1 MQKGKKVAVVG
12 SGVAGLST
20 AYLLS
25 REHTVTI
32 FEREAAVGMD
42 AHSLDA
48 HGARMDIPLRVF
60 SESYYPNLC
69 SIYKHLGVKY
79 RHADYSFSC
88 RPAAAA
94 ASYFRY
100 INFFVADMALPLPL
114 CLNVRELFKCV
125 RLAFQFAHFVNR
137 APAKLA
143 AEAGELR
150 LGTFLERHGYSK
162 EFATCLLYPMLS
174 VVCTCSYASVEAYP
188 ASIVVDYF
196 ANKYGLSGAQCRAY
210 EGTRDVVD
218 RITQPVERV
227 ITSATITRVDA
238 AQPFAGGRERALVTW
253 RGADGRE
260 LSEEFDEVVLAMQA
274 NASLRVL
281 KTRELSQIEA
291 LASFSYES
299 KRVVLHTDASLMPHN
314 ERDWSPLNIVAA
326 PGADAASVTVWMN
339 RIDADLRR
347 ELKGPI
353 FQTWNPDVEPSKG
366 SVLADYSFERPV
378 VTPASEAG
386 MAQLATSQGV
396 GHIWFVGAYARYS
409 MPLLE
414 NGVKSAMEVSRRLG
428 VDTSD
433 VEVDE
438 LALERAALSS
448 ATRRQRTWGML
459 LLAAAVGA
467 TALHSRRY
475 LF

>member
-1 MQKGKKVAVVG
+1 
-12 SGVAGLST
+12 
-20 AYLLS
+20 
-25 REHTVTI
+25 VTI

-100 INFFVADMALPLPL
+100 INFFVADMALPMPL

-238 AQPFAGGRERALVTW
+238 AQPFAGGRERALGVRKHLLSVMGTAE
-253 RGADGRE
+253 RANALLRAMTRDGR
-260 LSEEFDEVVLAMQA
+260 
-274 NASLRVL
+274 
-281 KTRELSQIEA
+281 
-291 LASFSYES
+291 
-299 KRVVLHTDASLMPHN
+299 LHPG
-314 ERDWSPLNIVAA
+314 RA
-326 PGADAASVTVWMN
+326 PP
-339 RIDADLRR
+339 
-347 ELKGPI
+347 LKGPVVG
-353 FQTWNPDVEPSKG
+353 TDE
-366 SVLADYSFERPV
+366 LE
-378 VTPASEAG
+378 VTPAWAD
-386 MAQLATSQGV
+386 
-396 GHIWFVGAYARYS
+396 
-409 MPLLE
+409 
-414 NGVKSAMEVSRRLG
+414 EVEQMVTGKLIPPRS
-428 VDTSD
+428 
-433 VEVDE
+433 
-438 LALERAALSS
+438 
-448 ATRRQRTWGML
+448 
-459 LLAAAVGA
+459 
-467 TALHSRRY
+467 
-475 LF
+475 

>member
-1 MQKGKKVAVVG
+1 MPTARKRVAVVG

-25 REHTVTI
+25 REHEVTI

-69 SIYKHLGVKY
+69 RMYNHIGVKY

-88 RPAAAA
+88 RAAAAA

-100 INFFVADMALPLPL
+100 INIFVAGMALPLPL
-114 CLNVRELFKCV
+114 CLNLLQLFKCV
-125 RLAFQFAHFVNR
+125 RLAYQFAHFVNY

-150 LGTFLERHGYSK
+150 LGVFLERHGYTK
-162 EFATCLLYPMLS
+162 EFASCLLYPMLS
-174 VVCTCSYASVEAYP
+174 VVCTCSYAAVDAYP

-218 RITQPVERV
+218 RYTQPVERV
-227 ITSATITRVDA
+227 ITSATICQVKA
-238 AQPFAGGRERALVTW
+238 AQPLGGGRERVRVTW

-260 LSEEFDEVVLAMQA
+260 SSDEFEEVVLAMQA
-274 NASLRVL
+274 NASLKVL
-281 KTRELSQIEA
+281 RTAELGQLKA
-291 LASFSYES
+291 LASFRYES
-299 KRVVLHTDASLMPHN
+299 KRVVLHTDDSLMPA
-314 ERDWSPLNIVAA
+314 RKADWSPLNIVAN
-326 PGADAASVTVWMN
+326 PDADAASVTVWMN
-339 RIDADLRR
+339 RIDQQLNT
-347 ELKGPI
+347 ELTRPI
-353 FQTWNPDVEPSKG
+353 FQTWNPDAEPDKAL
-366 SVLADYSFERPV
+366 VLADYSFERPV

-386 MAQLATSQGV
+386 MATLAQLQVRDGSRLTTNLPRPIFPSPRLSSPNTLRATS
-396 GHIWFVGAYARYS
+396 ARTHTH
-409 MPLLE
+409 L
-414 NGVKSAMEVSRRLG
+414 R
-428 VDTSD
+428 
-433 VEVDE
+433 
-438 LALERAALSS
+438 ALSRPRSRLPPRPLSLGRARDTYGSS
-448 ATRRQRTWGML
+448 APTRGTRCRS
-459 LLAAAVGA
+459 
-467 TALHSRRY
+467 SRMA
-475 LF
+475 

>member
-1 MQKGKKVAVVG
+1 MPMKGKKVAVVG

-150 LGTFLERHGYSK
+150 LGTFLERHGHTIRSRS
-162 EFATCLLYPMLS
+162 LPHVGVRGM
-174 VVCTCSYASVEAYP
+174 
-188 ASIVVDYF
+188 
-196 ANKYGLSGAQCRAY
+196 
-210 EGTRDVVD
+210 
-218 RITQPVERV
+218 PVE
-227 ITSATITRVDA
+227 
-238 AQPFAGGRERALVTW
+238 P
-253 RGADGRE
+253 
-260 LSEEFDEVVLAMQA
+260 
-274 NASLRVL
+274 
-281 KTRELSQIEA
+281 
-291 LASFSYES
+291 
-299 KRVVLHTDASLMPHN
+299 
-314 ERDWSPLNIVAA
+314 
-326 PGADAASVTVWMN
+326 
-339 RIDADLRR
+339 
-347 ELKGPI
+347 
-353 FQTWNPDVEPSKG
+353 
-366 SVLADYSFERPV
+366 
-378 VTPASEAG
+378 
-386 MAQLATSQGV
+386 
-396 GHIWFVGAYARYS
+396 
-409 MPLLE
+409 
-414 NGVKSAMEVSRRLG
+414 
-428 VDTSD
+428 
-433 VEVDE
+433 
-438 LALERAALSS
+438 
-448 ATRRQRTWGML
+448 
-459 LLAAAVGA
+459 
-467 TALHSRRY
+467 
-475 LF
+475 